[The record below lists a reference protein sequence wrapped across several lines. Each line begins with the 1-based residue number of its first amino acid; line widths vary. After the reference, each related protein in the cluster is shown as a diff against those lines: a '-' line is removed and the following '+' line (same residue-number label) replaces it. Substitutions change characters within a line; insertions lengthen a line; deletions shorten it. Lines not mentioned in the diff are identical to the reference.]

1 MSLELPRRLLADRL
15 SVLLIMGCGAALE
28 AALWRH
34 PGLPVGVGS
43 SAAGLLLAWH
53 LWRTRRAPMRAE
65 WAADGWRLQLPGG
78 RWIEVGLGRG
88 TRLLGS
94 SVLLH
99 WQARGSS
106 FGAWLT
112 PADLPRP
119 VLRSLALRL
128 RVHGSQAAR

>member
-1 MSLELPRRLLADRL
+1 
-15 SVLLIMGCGAALE
+15 
-28 AALWRH
+28 
-34 PGLPVGVGS
+34 
-43 SAAGLLLAWH
+43 
-53 LWRTRRAPMRAE
+53 MRAE

-88 TRLLGS
+88 TRVLGP

-99 WQARGSS
+99 WQARGRS

-112 PADLPRP
+112 PVDLPRP

-128 RVHGSQAAR
+128 RVHGSQAGR